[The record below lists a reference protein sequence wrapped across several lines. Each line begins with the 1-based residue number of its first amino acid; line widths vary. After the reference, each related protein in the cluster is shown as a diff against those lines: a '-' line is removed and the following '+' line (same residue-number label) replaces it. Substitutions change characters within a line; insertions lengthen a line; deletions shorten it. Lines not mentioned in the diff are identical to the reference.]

1 MPSVSLDDISKQIE
15 FVDPETRL
23 LGKVKTVWY
32 EQPTNGI
39 TYIRIKANLKNLP
52 EHLRLFAPMFSEFFP
67 SIGTKN
73 YKYDVFNNKMLGCTS
88 GIKCDIDKFSRSET
102 IEDLMNRHENLL
114 VSTGFLD
121 RNIDQAFECLQE
133 IIATPDFDDPSN
145 IADLLKMESIS
156 LANNIGNRGLQ
167 YARSYS
173 ASGLKAYARGFE
185 SLRSDVFF
193 C

>member
-1 MPSVSLDDISKQIE
+1 
-15 FVDPETRL
+15 
-23 LGKVKTVWY
+23 
-32 EQPTNGI
+32 
-39 TYIRIKANLKNLP
+39 
-52 EHLRLFAPMFSEFFP
+52 MFSEFFP

-73 YKYDVFNNKMLGCTS
+73 YKYDAFNNKMLGCTS